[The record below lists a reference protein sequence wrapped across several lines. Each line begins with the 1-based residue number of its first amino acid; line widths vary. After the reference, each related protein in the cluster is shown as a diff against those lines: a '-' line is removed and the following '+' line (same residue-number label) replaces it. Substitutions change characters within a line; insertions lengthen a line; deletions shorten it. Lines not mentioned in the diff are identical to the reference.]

1 MGFKYCKPTYQEYT
15 QIQLVRIEEASYW
28 NTVDFGY
35 SGHGYSGHLDIVAT
49 LAGAEYFRIIS
60 SLNHLLI
67 VATHFGYSGHFTGSI
82 I

>member
-1 MGFKYCKPTYQEYT
+1 MGFKYCKPTYQDYA
-15 QIQLVRIEEASYW
+15 QILLVRIEEASYW

-35 SGHGYSGHLDIVAT
+35 SGHSDIVAT
-49 LAGAEYFRIIS
+49 LAGTEYFRIIS

-67 VATHFGYSGHFTGSI
+67 VATHFGYSGPFTGSI